1 MSISPRCSNGA
12 LQTKVQSAPA
22 FLEKLYEILTDT
34 SNSPFIAWQSDGTSF
49 LIKKVSEFKTSRMKF
64 YEDRCELGNLKLE
77 YLQNK
82 CI

>member
-34 SNSPFIAWQSDGTSF
+34 SNSPFIAWQSDGTAF
-49 LIKKVSEFKTSRMKF
+49 LIKKVSEFQDIVLPKYFKHVSSF
-64 YEDRCELGNLKLE
+64 YT
-77 YLQNK
+77 
-82 CI
+82 